1 MREIKYPK
9 YKKFVDQRVE
19 ANNAMM
25 ALLAGSQLALHTLQ
39 LTEGST
45 QTLKNVFPA
54 VNHIKRFDLS
64 TSDARELLRDVEYHL
79 ASVAIPYALATHE
92 AYVIDLLDDLSNWGY
107 PIPPGRTNASNMH
120 EKVFQALGAPPPTV
134 ELETFHLL
142 RLTRNGI
149 IHHQGEARPS
159 LIQNINGLSADAT
172 QRWEERN
179 QGNLP
184 TTLISSS
191 GRLNLTAETA
201 FTTFASSKE
210 LGRKINQ
217 ALRNYLREEIWV
229 KIIVEGFGK
238 ESSRTKNSARWKS
251 GLLGYMNFNY
261 GLSIPVE
268 TLVQEAIS
276 QGLWSRSIF

>member
-54 VNHIKRFDLS
+54 VNHIERFDLR
-64 TSDARELLRDVEYHL
+64 TSDARELLGDVEYHL
-79 ASVAIPYALATHE
+79 SSVAVPYALATHE
-92 AYVIDLLDDLSNWGY
+92 AYVMDLLKDLKNWGY
-107 PIPPGRTNASNMH
+107 SIPSGKTDASNMH
-120 EKVFQALGAPPPTV
+120 EKVFQALGASLPTV

-149 IHHQGEARPS
+149 IHRQGEAPPS
-159 LIQNINGLSADAT
+159 LLQKISTLSTDAT
-172 QRWEERN
+172 QRWENRN

-184 TTLISSS
+184 STLVSSS
-191 GRLNLTAETA
+191 GRLHLSAETA
-201 FTTFASSKE
+201 FTAFASSKE

-217 ALRNYLREEIWV
+217 ALGSHLSDEIWV

-238 ESSRTKNSARWKS
+238 ESSRTKNSAQWKS
-251 GLLGYMNFNY
+251 GLIGYMNFNY

-268 TLVQEAIS
+268 TLVQEAIR
-276 QGLWSRSIF
+276 QGFWSRSVF

>member
-54 VNHIKRFDLS
+54 VNHIERFDLR
-64 TSDARELLRDVEYHL
+64 TSDARELLGDVEYHL
-79 ASVAIPYALATHE
+79 SSVAVPYALATHE
-92 AYVIDLLDDLSNWGY
+92 AYVMDLLKDLKNWGY
-107 PIPPGRTNASNMH
+107 SIPSGKTDASNMH
-120 EKVFQALGAPPPTV
+120 EKVFQALGASLPTV

-149 IHHQGEARPS
+149 IHPQGEAPPS
-159 LIQNINGLSADAT
+159 LLQKISTLSTDAT
-172 QRWEERN
+172 QRWENRN

-184 TTLISSS
+184 STLVSSS
-191 GRLNLTAETA
+191 GRLHLTAETA
-201 FTTFASSKE
+201 FTAFASSKE

-217 ALRNYLREEIWV
+217 ALGSHLSDEIWV

-238 ESSRTKNSARWKS
+238 ESSRTKNSAQWKS
-251 GLLGYMNFNY
+251 GLIGYMNFNY

-268 TLVQEAIS
+268 TLVQEAIR
-276 QGLWSRSIF
+276 QGFWSRSVF